1 MGTVDFVS
9 VISNKLDGHMLQIIT
24 RCAAHDAQTGT
35 CWGGE
40 GRQRGTRGTQF
51 SSAQDG
57 IPGPG
62 LCQEYLTVDSV
73 VSGLVLVVPV

>member
-1 MGTVDFVS
+1 MWVLLTVS

-40 GRQRGTRGTQF
+40 GRGGNEGQEELRSVQF
-51 SSAQDG
+51 SSGWYSWAWFMLE
-57 IPGPG
+57 IPYGG
-62 LCQEYLTVDSV
+62 
-73 VSGLVLVVPV
+73 